1 MSSNIESIWTS
12 STQARQT
19 SMIIP
24 DGCRDLIMVESQGN
38 KAHCVISPLF
48 DQSQN
53 FYSNNH
59 VNFVGFRLKPGTKIN
74 EQQLINTVE
83 QGNISLDDIPN
94 LIEDFTTREYSI
106 AEALECLA
114 NDDVKSVK
122 NASFS
127 LGVNI
132 RTLQRFVFAYTARNP
147 SYWFQLARARKAAKA
162 LSTSMS
168 LIDIAHMHD
177 FSDQA
182 HMSREFKRWFNLSPS
197 EMIKRPDV
205 MSQLNNSAYA

>member
-1 MSSNIESIWTS
+1 MSSNIESIWSS

-38 KAHCVISPLF
+38 KAHWVISPLY

-53 FYSNNH
+53 FYSNNTI
-59 VNFVGFRLKPGTKIN
+59 NFVGFRLKPGTKIN
-74 EQQLINTVE
+74 EQQLINTIE
-83 QGNISLDDIPN
+83 QSNISLDDIPN
-94 LIEDFTTREYSI
+94 LIDDVTTREFSI
-106 AEALECLA
+106 AETLECLA
-114 NDDVKSVK
+114 NDDIKSVK

-132 RTLQRFVFAYTARNP
+132 RTLQRFVFANTARNP